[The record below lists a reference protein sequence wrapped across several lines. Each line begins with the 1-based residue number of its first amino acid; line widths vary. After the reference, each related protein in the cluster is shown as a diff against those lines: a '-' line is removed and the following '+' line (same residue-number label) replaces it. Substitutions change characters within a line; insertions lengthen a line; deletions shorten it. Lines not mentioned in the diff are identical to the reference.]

1 MISVLIKKVLS
12 LSQGRSTFFALFFMV
27 FGSLLAWFGKLTMTY
42 VSLATALQGY
52 VLVHSYKED
61 HFADKQEARSA
72 NSANQELD
80 RKAQAVEDTKNEC
93 PKTT

>member
-1 MISVLIKKVLS
+1 MISVLVKKVLT
-12 LSQGRSTFFALFFMV
+12 LTQGRTTFFALFFML

-52 VLVHSYKED
+52 VIFHSTKED
-61 HFADKQEARSA
+61 YFANKQDARA
-72 NSANQELD
+72 ENSVNQELD

>member
-1 MISVLIKKVLS
+1 MISTLIKKVLS

-52 VLVHSYKED
+52 VVIHSVKDDY
-61 HFADKQEARSA
+61 FAKKDDE
-72 NSANQELD
+72 
-80 RKAQAVEDTKNEC
+80 
-93 PKTT
+93 KTS